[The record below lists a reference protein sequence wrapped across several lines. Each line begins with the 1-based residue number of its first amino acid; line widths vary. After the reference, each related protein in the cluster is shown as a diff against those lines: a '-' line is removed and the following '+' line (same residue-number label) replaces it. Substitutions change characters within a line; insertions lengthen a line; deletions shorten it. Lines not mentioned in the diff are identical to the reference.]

1 MRFPIRFTG
10 ANSLLRARMGWAF
23 SLQAPLESVRFA
35 QRDSRRV
42 WSSGVHGWRG
52 KWLVSRSSSGLVR
65 IDLSPPARAR
75 ALGVPISVRE
85 LTVSVEDPDGL
96 VAALGMPGCA

>member
-1 MRFPIRFTG
+1 
-10 ANSLLRARMGWAF
+10 
-23 SLQAPLESVRFA
+23 
-35 QRDSRRV
+35 
-42 WSSGVHGWRG
+42 
-52 KWLVSRSSSGLVR
+52 VR

-75 ALGVPISVRE
+75 TLGVPISVRE